1 MMTKLYKHKGPSKLL
16 MWQLCTNYSY
26 IKTPL
31 LLEQILSTFYMQHCS
46 RNWDMAVSEKMY
58 HLRRACTLSGKNRQ
72 PIRETI
78 RKY

>member
-1 MMTKLYKHKGPSKLL
+1 MMTKLYKHKGPSKSL

-31 LLEQILSTFYMQHCS
+31 LLEQILSTFSMQHCS
-46 RNWDMAVSEKMY
+46 WDMAVSEKMD
-58 HLRRACTLSGKNRQ
+58 HLRRAYTLSGKNRQ